1 MTSLSVIIPAFNEE
15 DTVGNAV
22 KEVLAIQDALA
33 VQHIDLTVVVVN
45 DGSTDETENSAKA
58 AGAHLVLN
66 HPTNLGVGAAVRTG
80 LATCVNQGS
89 DIALKIDADLQHD
102 AQDIFSLISP
112 ILNNQADVVYG
123 NRFARINYKM
133 PLIRR
138 VGNSLF
144 TSLMRWLTG
153 WPIVDSQPGIFAIK
167 SQFLR
172 QFHLPGDYNYTQQV
186 LINAF
191 HSGMRFDQVPVEFR
205 ERTRGRS
212 FISLRYPF
220 KVIPQLLRVLI
231 GIKPLKVFA
240 PVGFAFLV
248 IALIVSIHD
257 LSGWIIGNS
266 AKPIQKTNL
275 VLGFGFFGLQTL
287 FLGLLADLI
296 VSIHQRDRHL

>member
-66 HPTNLGVGAAVRTG
+66 HRTNLGVGAAVRTG
-80 LATCVNQGS
+80 LATCANQGS
-89 DIALKIDADLQHD
+89 DIALKIDADLQHN

-153 WPIVDSQPGIFAIK
+153 WPS
-167 SQFLR
+167 
-172 QFHLPGDYNYTQQV
+172 H
-186 LINAF
+186 
-191 HSGMRFDQVPVEFR
+191 
-205 ERTRGRS
+205 
-212 FISLRYPF
+212 
-220 KVIPQLLRVLI
+220 
-231 GIKPLKVFA
+231 
-240 PVGFAFLV
+240 
-248 IALIVSIHD
+248 
-257 LSGWIIGNS
+257 
-266 AKPIQKTNL
+266 
-275 VLGFGFFGLQTL
+275 
-287 FLGLLADLI
+287 
-296 VSIHQRDRHL
+296 